1 MQYTVNLDK
10 ATQFSTV
17 WFACIRSCTIM
28 YMIGSYVSGQTVSV
42 ERAQEEACIA
52 ELLNTQDLAE

>member
-17 WFACIRSCTIM
+17 WFACIKSCTIM

-52 ELLNTQDLAE
+52 ELLNT